1 MGKPKA
7 EPRASWVDSEDA
19 TAKRKRARTI
29 LWRLEKQYPDTRT
42 ALDYTNP
49 FELLV
54 ATVLS
59 AQSTDKMVNIIT
71 KSLFQKYRTPEDF
84 LKAKPGELEL
94 DIKASG
100 FFNQKAKSIRGLS
113 QKLVEEF
120 GGEVPGTME
129 ELLTLPGVARKTANV
144 VLGNA
149 FGKNEGIAVDTH
161 VHRLSWRFGFSDYDD
176 PNKVE
181 RDLMELFPRDKWFNV
196 SHLLID
202 HGRNVCF
209 ARNPNCAECVV
220 NELCPAA
227 RVPALRRSKA
237 QSAREKTRS
246 SETRSKPLRS

>member
-1 MGKPKA
+1 VGKPKA
-7 EPRASWVDSEDA
+7 EPRASWVDEEDFE
-19 TAKRKRARTI
+19 TKKRRARTI
-29 LWRLEKQYPDTRT
+29 LRRLEKAYPDVRT
-42 ALDYTNP
+42 ALNYTTP

-71 KSLFQKYRTPEDF
+71 EKLFKKYRSPEDF
-84 LKAKPGELEL
+84 LKTKPGELEQ

-113 QKLVEEF
+113 QKLLEEF
-120 GGEVPGTME
+120 NGHVPDTME
-129 ELLTLPGVARKTANV
+129 DLLKLPGVARKTANV

-161 VHRLSWRFGFSDYDD
+161 VHRLSWRLGFSDHDD

-181 RDLMELFPRDKWFNV
+181 QDLMKLFPRAKWFNV

-202 HGRNVCF
+202 HGRTVCF
-209 ARNPNCAECVV
+209 ARNPQCAECVV

-227 RVPALRRSKA
+227 RVPAVRKKR
-237 QSAREKTRS
+237 
-246 SETRSKPLRS
+246 

>member
-1 MGKPKA
+1 VGKPKG
-7 EPRASWVDSEDA
+7 EPRASWVEKE
-19 TAKRKRARTI
+19 TFEEKKKRARTI
-29 LWRLEKQYPDTRT
+29 LRRLEKLYPRTRT

-71 KSLFQKYRTPEDF
+71 VTLFQKYRSPEDF
-84 LKAKPGELEL
+84 LKAKPGELEQ

-113 QKLVEEF
+113 QKLISDF
-120 GGEVPGTME
+120 GGEVPSTME

-161 VHRLSWRFGFSDYDD
+161 VHRLSWRFGFSDHDD
-176 PNKVE
+176 TNKVE
-181 RDLMELFPRDKWFNV
+181 QDLMKLFPRDKWFNV

-227 RVPALRRSKA
+227 RVPAVRKKA
-237 QSAREKTRS
+237 
-246 SETRSKPLRS
+246 

>member
-1 MGKPKA
+1 VGKPKA
-7 EPRASWVDSEDA
+7 EPRASWVDDEDFE
-19 TAKRKRARTI
+19 AKRKRARTI
-29 LWRLEKQYPDTRT
+29 LRRLEKAYPNTRT
-42 ALDYTNP
+42 ALSYTTP

-71 KSLFQKYRTPEDF
+71 EKLFKKYRSPEDF
-84 LKAKPGELEL
+84 LKAKPGELEQ

-113 QKLVEEF
+113 QKLLEEF
-120 GGEVPGTME
+120 DGRVPDTME
-129 ELLTLPGVARKTANV
+129 DLLKLPGVARKTANV

-161 VHRLSWRFGFSDYDD
+161 VHRLSWRLGFSDQDD

-181 RDLMELFPRDKWFNV
+181 QDLMKLFPRAKWFNV
-196 SHLLID
+196 SHLLIE
-202 HGRNVCF
+202 HGRTVCF

-220 NELCPAA
+220 NDLCPAA
-227 RVPALRRSKA
+227 RVPAVGKKR
-237 QSAREKTRS
+237 
-246 SETRSKPLRS
+246 

>member
-7 EPRASWVDSEDA
+7 EPRAAWADGEAPD
-19 TAKRKRARTI
+19 AKRKRARTV
-29 LWRLEKQYPDTRT
+29 LRRLEKAYPDTRT
-42 ALDYTNP
+42 ALDYTNA
-49 FELLV
+49 FELVV

-71 KSLFQKYRTPEDF
+71 KDLFRKYKTPQDY
-84 LKAKPGELEL
+84 LKAKPGELEQ

-113 QKLVEEF
+113 QKLVDDF
-120 GGEVPGTME
+120 DGKVPETME
-129 ELLTLPGVARKTANV
+129 ELITLPGVARKTANV

-161 VHRLSWRFGFSDYDD
+161 VHRLSWRLAFSDHDD

-181 RDLMELFPRDKWFNV
+181 QDLMKLFPRAKWFNV

-227 RVPALRRSKA
+227 RVPATRKKA
-237 QSAREKTRS
+237 
-246 SETRSKPLRS
+246 

>member
-1 MGKPKA
+1 VGKPKA
-7 EPRASWVDSEDA
+7 EPRASWVDSEAFDA
-19 TAKRKRARTI
+19 KKKRAQTI
-29 LWRLEKQYPDTRT
+29 FRRLEKLYPDTHT
-42 ALDYTNP
+42 ALNFTNP

-71 KSLFQKYRTPEDF
+71 EKLFKKYRSPQDY
-84 LKAKPGELEL
+84 LKTKPGELEQ
-94 DIKASG
+94 DVKASG

-113 QKLVEEF
+113 QKLVEDF
-120 GGEVPGTME
+120 GGEVPGTMP

-161 VHRLSWRFGFSDYDD
+161 VHRLSWRLGLSDHDD

-181 RDLMELFPRDKWFNV
+181 QDLMKLLARAKWFKV

-227 RVPALRRSKA
+227 RVPAVRRRGSAAKA
-237 QSAREKTRS
+237 
-246 SETRSKPLRS
+246 

>member
-1 MGKPKA
+1 VARARHCGARRCVVVGKPKA
-7 EPRASWVDSEDA
+7 EPRASWVQKE
-19 TAKRKRARTI
+19 TFEEKRKRARTI
-29 LWRLEKQYPDTRT
+29 LRRLEKLYPRTRT

-49 FELLV
+49 FELV
-54 ATVLS
+54 VSTVLS

-71 KSLFQKYRTPEDF
+71 KELFRKYKTPQDY
-84 LKAKPGELEL
+84 LKAKPGELEQ

-113 QKLVEEF
+113 QKLVDEF
-120 GGEVPGTME
+120 DGKVPDTME
-129 ELLTLPGVARKTANV
+129 ELITLPGVARKTANV

-161 VHRLSWRFGFSDYDD
+161 VHRLSWRLGFSDHDD

-181 RDLMELFPRDKWFNV
+181 QDLMKLFPRDKWFKV

-227 RVPALRRSKA
+227 RVPAVRKKR
-237 QSAREKTRS
+237 
-246 SETRSKPLRS
+246 

>member
-1 MGKPKA
+1 VGKPKA
-7 EPRASWVDSEDA
+7 EPRASWVDKE
-19 TAKRKRARTI
+19 TFEEKRKRARTI
-29 LWRLEKQYPDTRT
+29 LRRLQKLYPRTRT
-42 ALDYTNP
+42 ALDYRNP
-49 FELLV
+49 FELVV

-71 KSLFQKYRTPEDF
+71 KDLFRKYKTPQDF

-113 QKLVEEF
+113 QKLVDEF
-120 GGEVPGTME
+120 DGEVPDTME
-129 ELLTLPGVARKTANV
+129 DLIKLPGVARKTANV

-161 VHRLSWRFGFSDYDD
+161 VHRLSWRFGFSDHDD
-176 PNKVE
+176 TNKVE
-181 RDLMELFPRDKWFNV
+181 QDLMKLFPRDQWFNV

-227 RVPALRRSKA
+227 RVPAVRKKA
-237 QSAREKTRS
+237 
-246 SETRSKPLRS
+246 